1 MQARDAAQ
9 ADYWRNLLKMQLPV
23 SVRLANKRLAVG
35 EILKLQPD
43 QLLTF
48 DRPVHAPAT
57 LEVNGQP
64 IGEGEVVRVGP
75 SLGIRL
81 NRFGLAT
88 DKLPSRPA
96 T

>member
-1 MQARDAAQ
+1 MGMQPRDAAQ
-9 ADYWRNLLKMQLPV
+9 ADYWRNLLKMRLPV

-48 DRPVHAPAT
+48 DRPSDAPAI

-64 IGEGEVVRVGP
+64 LGEGEVVRVGP

-88 DKLPSRPA
+88 EKPR
-96 T
+96 